1 MKKRLWLIPILIVA
15 INASAI
21 IIRWNTLPYIL
32 PAHFDLQG
40 NAGGSMPRNVL
51 LLYPLI
57 SAVVCLI
64 AYVFARRKQNW
75 QMDILVLASAACL
88 VVLSSTMVSLTAG
101 KIPFFMLDEPLILL
115 IAVSFSIVHT
125 IRKRKK
131 H

>member
-51 LLYPLI
+51 LLYPLM

-64 AYVFARRKQNW
+64 AYVLARRKQSW

-125 IRKRKK
+125 IIRRKK